1 MKEPIFT
8 IIGYSI
14 DSAIWAREIAL
25 SGKKVHYYKTGQL
38 GYPLDDIRDYISYE
52 DVIKIQSLGVI
63 TSFTKLFNGTYV
75 FMPYEQLKF
84 VNNRNGLI
92 NYPLNINSFE
102 SAEEWEQVEL
112 CIDRIGEFR
121 EELKNATN
129 FLNIYKKFFPKW
141 LYDSFLKSIAVNKW
155 GGFRQ
160 SKFTKNALAKEINLS
175 YLDDTNT
182 GTVYKPE
189 IGYEALCEEL
199 LNHEN
204 IKIVEV
210 DIKDVHGIL
219 IKRYKD
225 MEIALMD
232 NRVDYICN
240 YTYGNFDRVEFTT
253 EQCTTAELD
262 QESNEFID
270 IDEGIVFT
278 PTKDY
283 FCISND
289 EGDIIKV
296 TSKRIED
303 FNYTKQSL
311 ISPTNHNN
319 KLYNEYRKMIKLFD
333 GKVLNLDSIIVTT
346 II

>member
-1 MKEPIFT
+1 MKDDTIFT

-14 DSAIWAREIAL
+14 DSAMCAREIAL
-25 SGKKVHYYKTGQL
+25 SGKKIEFYKTGKL

-52 DVIKIQSLGVI
+52 DVIKLQSLGI
-63 TSFTKLFNGTYV
+63 NTLFNKMYNSTYV

-92 NYPLNINSFE
+92 NYPLNKTSFE

-112 CIDRIGEFR
+112 CIEKINDFR

-141 LYDSFLKSIAVNKW
+141 LYDSFLKTVGVNKW

-160 SKFTKNALAKEINLS
+160 SKFTKDALAKEIDLS
-175 YLDDTNT
+175 YLDSTNT
-182 GTVYKPE
+182 GYIYKPDC
-189 IGYEALCEEL
+189 GYEKVCEDL
-199 LNHEN
+199 LDHEN

-210 DIKDVHGIL
+210 DIKDVREIM
-219 IKRYKD
+219 IKRYKNR
-225 MEIALMD
+225 EVVLMD
-232 NRVDYICN
+232 NRVDYICQ
-240 YTYGNFDRVEFTT
+240 YTYGNFDRVQF
-253 EQCTTAELD
+253 
-262 QESNEFID
+262 ESEKCEDAQLEEFID

-289 EGDIIKV
+289 QGRIIKV
-296 TSKRIED
+296 KSTKIEE
-303 FNYTKQSL
+303 FNYTKQSQ
-311 ISPTNHNN
+311 ISPTNYNN
-319 KLYNEYRKMIKLFD
+319 KLKNEYRKMVGLYN
-333 GKVLNLDSIIVTT
+333 GKFLNLDKLLITT
-346 II
+346 IH